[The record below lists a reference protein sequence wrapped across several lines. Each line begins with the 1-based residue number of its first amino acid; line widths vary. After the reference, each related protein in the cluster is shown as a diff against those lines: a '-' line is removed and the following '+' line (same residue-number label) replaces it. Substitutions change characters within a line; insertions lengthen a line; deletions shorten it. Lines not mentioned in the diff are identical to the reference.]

1 MLYVGAMPA
10 PKPAAPANVTLKKGR
25 AKPLW
30 FGHPWVYSEAIAK
43 VDGAVE
49 PGDEARVLDDGGR
62 FIGRGFVNPRS
73 QLRVRMASRAD
84 VALDDAWLAARLADA
99 RAVRARL
106 GLPSADTDAYRL
118 TNSEGD
124 FLPGL
129 IVDVYGD
136 GVAVQFTTF
145 AMKRREAAIYDAL
158 DALLAPKTIY
168 EVAAGGFAQI
178 EGFVSSG
185 RVVRGEPRH
194 RVACRE
200 HGVTLEVEP
209 LGGQKTGYFLDQR
222 ENRVTAGR
230 LAKGARVL
238 DLYCYAGG
246 FALQAARGGAKSI
259 TAVDTSARALE
270 RAQAH
275 FAANGFGTLD
285 AVEADV
291 FRWLEQAPAGAY
303 DLVICDPPKFAR
315 AKKDLPA
322 ALKGYRRLN
331 ALAMQACAPG
341 AILCTASCSQ
351 LVDPEEFER
360 TIAGAAQDAHRRVQL
375 LQIASQAPDHI
386 VPIAFPEGRYLKF
399 LVVRVLE

>member
-1 MLYVGAMPA
+1 
-10 PKPAAPANVTLKKGR
+10 
-25 AKPLW
+25 
-30 FGHPWVYSEAIAK
+30 VYSEAIAK
-43 VDGAVE
+43 ADSSLA
-49 PGDEARVLDDGGR
+49 PGDEVRVVDEAGR
-62 FIGRGFVNPRS
+62 FIGRGFANPRS

-84 VALDDAWLAARLADA
+84 APLDAAWIAARLADA

-106 GLPSADTDAYRL
+106 GLPSAETDAYRL

-129 IVDVYGD
+129 VIDVYGD
-136 GVAVQFTTF
+136 AVAVQFTTF
-145 AMKRREAAIYDAL
+145 AMKQREAAIYDAL
-158 DALLAPKTIY
+158 TALLQPKTIF
-168 EVAAGGFAQI
+168 EVAAGGFAQL

-185 RVVRGEPRH
+185 RVVRGEPRP
-194 RVACRE
+194 RVPCRE
-200 HGVTLEVEP
+200 HGVRLEVEP

-222 ENRVTAGR
+222 DNRLTAGK
-230 LAKGARVL
+230 LARGARVL
-238 DLYCYAGG
+238 DLYSYAGG
-246 FALQAARGGAKSI
+246 FALQCARGGAASV
-259 TAVDTSARALE
+259 TAVDVSERALE

-275 FAANGFGTLD
+275 FTANGLGKLD

-291 FRWLEQAPAGAY
+291 FRWLEQAPAGAF

-331 ALAMQACAPG
+331 ALAMQACAPD

-351 LVDPEEFER
+351 LVDAEEFER
-360 TIAGAAQDAHRRVQL
+360 TIAAAAQDAHRRVQL
-375 LQIASQAPDHI
+375 LEVASQAPDHV

-399 LVVRVLE
+399 LVCRVLS